1 MDHSRQIVRA
11 AEILRQGGLVI
22 FPTETFY
29 GIAAAWDQPRAL
41 ERLAELKG
49 REASKPIAL
58 SAADASQIDPLVK
71 DVSGLARGL
80 MARFWPGPLTLVL
93 TARAGL
99 HPCLVSADGGVGVRV
114 SPHPAAAGL
123 SRALGR
129 AVTATSANP
138 AGRGAPRRAADLDP
152 ALARGVDL
160 VLDLGPTPGGPA
172 STVLDARRDPP
183 VILRAGAAE
192 VPGAV
197 G

>member
-11 AEILRQGGLVI
+11 AEILRQGGLVV
-22 FPTETFY
+22 FPTETLY

-49 REASKPIAL
+49 RDASKPIAL
-58 SAADASQIDPLVK
+58 SAADAGQVDPLVK
-71 DVSGLARGL
+71 DVSELARGL

-114 SPHPAAAGL
+114 SSHPAAAGL

-129 AVTATSANP
+129 AVTATSSTN
-138 AGRGAPRRAADLDP
+138 AAT
-152 ALARGVDL
+152 ATMIL
-160 VLDLGPTPGGPA
+160 VLVPQLGE
-172 STVLDARRDPP
+172 S
-183 VILRAGAAE
+183 
-192 VPGAV
+192 
-197 G
+197 

>member
-11 AEILRQGGLVI
+11 AEILRQGGLVV

-49 REASKPIAL
+49 RDASKPIAL
-58 SAADASQIDPLVK
+58 SAADAGQVDPLVK
-71 DVSGLARGL
+71 DVSELARGL

-114 SPHPAAAGL
+114 SSHPAAAGL

-129 AVTATSANP
+129 AVTATSANL
-138 AGRGAPRRAADLDP
+138 AGRDSPRRAADLDP
-152 ALARGVDL
+152 ALVRGVDL

-172 STVLDARRDPP
+172 STVLDARLDPP